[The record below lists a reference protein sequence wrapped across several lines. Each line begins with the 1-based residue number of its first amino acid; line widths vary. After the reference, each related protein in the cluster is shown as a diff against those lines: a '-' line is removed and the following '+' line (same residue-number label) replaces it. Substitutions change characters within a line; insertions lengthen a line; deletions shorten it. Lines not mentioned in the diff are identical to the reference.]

1 MKVGNFNFIQK
12 FNYTNSFWENT
23 DVLYQHSK
31 QRFDEYLLISNLYQ
45 AISSALND
53 FSESL
58 LDLTKPILDSEIDYE
73 SIRSQGVIKVINFIN
88 RISQNLKRFSKNLI
102 TISNNMKEKV
112 TIFQSNRELEKQC
125 KEYSNKYKDY
135 LKKLNT
141 KKENYNDTVEAVI
154 ENFLINKYKET
165 KSPTDLKPKL
175 DSLNKKKQDYKNEV
189 KNCEEIRTEF
199 VKNQRSLLEKEQDFE
214 KECTE
219 DIKSSLNKMVEFYNQ
234 FLQMSQIDKDTIG
247 TIKKINAENEIQI
260 FCEYNRD
267 IISSPSRIIFQEYN
281 QNVDKYYKFD
291 VIKNKIKNITEEES
305 KELKKDIVI
314 EVNKFLEETVYK
326 MNEDNDMLNKYSQIA
341 DDILNKKLKE
351 EDYVFII
358 NEFHNKYSDFMEWKR
373 ATIKDQNYMKVGLG
387 WDNRFDSMHVFLHI
401 FNKLRMYNKKLE
413 KDNFYYFVKIMK
425 IILDLNE
432 GDEVDYNL
440 CDLVI
445 ILASTFYSSEE
456 KDGKEEKKYV
466 AEEIKNCKIFQ
477 NFEFWVGLVK
487 DQINVEIIKER
498 LKEKKM
504 ARRTT
509 FFGGGKNLVNTNKE
523 GKKKEEEKVD
533 TVEQYNKIIMA
544 KLMSVSYNLVQFV
557 NNSDTI
563 NKALYNIFIYY
574 KLNQNDKKNI
584 VELLKFQIMNDGY
597 TNLNIDE
604 DLLFKNKID
613 EHYKE
618 RIENKN
624 EDNIDN
630 KKNENEENKKNDNLK
645 QKEEKK
651 EVLNELDKVNIE
663 NENDFKENE
672 NIEINLEGNTNID
685 KCKKE
690 QG

>member
-234 FLQMSQIDKDTIG
+234 FLQMSQIDEDTIG

>member
-234 FLQMSQIDKDTIG
+234 FLQMSQIDEDTIG

-672 NIEINLEGNTNID
+672 NIEINFEGNTNID

>member
-1 MKVGNFNFIQK
+1 MKVCNFNFIQK

-234 FLQMSQIDKDTIG
+234 FLQMSQIDEDTIG

-440 CDLVI
+440 CDLAI
-445 ILASTFYSSEE
+445 ILASTFYLSEE

-477 NFEFWVGLVK
+477 NFEFWIGLVK

-618 RIENKN
+618 RIENKV
-624 EDNIDN
+624 EDNTGD
-630 KKNENEENKKNDNLK
+630 KKNENEENKKNDNLN

-651 EVLNELDKVNIE
+651 EELNELDKVNIE

>member
-234 FLQMSQIDKDTIG
+234 FLQMSQIDEDTIG

-445 ILASTFYSSEE
+445 ILASTFYLSEE

-477 NFEFWVGLVK
+477 NFEFWIGLVK

-618 RIENKN
+618 RIENKV
-624 EDNIDN
+624 EDNTGD
-630 KKNENEENKKNDNLK
+630 KKNENEENKKNDNLNP
-645 QKEEKK
+645 KEEKK
-651 EVLNELDKVNIE
+651 EELNELDKVNIE

>member
-234 FLQMSQIDKDTIG
+234 FLQMSQIDEDTIG

-630 KKNENEENKKNDNLK
+630 KKNENEENKNNDNLNP
-645 QKEEKK
+645 KEEKK
-651 EVLNELDKVNIE
+651 EELNELDKVNIE

-685 KCKKE
+685 NCKKE

>member
-234 FLQMSQIDKDTIG
+234 FLQMSQIDEDTIG

-618 RIENKN
+618 RIENKV
-624 EDNIDN
+624 EDNTGD

>member
-234 FLQMSQIDKDTIG
+234 FLQMSQIDEDTIG

-440 CDLVI
+440 CDLAI
-445 ILASTFYSSEE
+445 ILASTFYLSEE

-618 RIENKN
+618 RIENKD
-624 EDNIDN
+624 EDNTGD
-630 KKNENEENKKNDNLK
+630 KKNENEENKKNDNLN

-651 EVLNELDKVNIE
+651 EELNELYKDNIE
-663 NENDFKENE
+663 NENDSKENE

-685 KCKKE
+685 NCKKE

>member
-58 LDLTKPILDSEIDYE
+58 LDLTKPILDTEIDYE

-477 NFEFWVGLVK
+477 NFEFWIGLVK

-618 RIENKN
+618 RIENKV
-624 EDNIDN
+624 EDNTGD
-630 KKNENEENKKNDNLK
+630 KKNENEENKKNDNLN

-651 EVLNELDKVNIE
+651 EELNELDKVNI
-663 NENDFKENE
+663 ENE

>member
-1 MKVGNFNFIQK
+1 M
-12 FNYTNSFWENT
+12 SF
-23 DVLYQHSK
+23 
-31 QRFDEYLLISNLYQ
+31 
-45 AISSALND
+45 
-53 FSESL
+53 
-58 LDLTKPILDSEIDYE
+58 
-73 SIRSQGVIKVINFIN
+73 
-88 RISQNLKRFSKNLI
+88 
-102 TISNNMKEKV
+102 EK
-112 TIFQSNRELEKQC
+112 
-125 KEYSNKYKDY
+125 
-135 LKKLNT
+135 
-141 KKENYNDTVEAVI
+141 
-154 ENFLINKYKET
+154 INKT
-165 KSPTDLKPKL
+165 AA
-175 DSLNKKKQDYKNEV
+175 V
-189 KNCEEIRTEF
+189 
-199 VKNQRSLLEKEQDFE
+199 
-214 KECTE
+214 
-219 DIKSSLNKMVEFYNQ
+219 
-234 FLQMSQIDKDTIG
+234 
-247 TIKKINAENEIQI
+247 
-260 FCEYNRD
+260 
-267 IISSPSRIIFQEYN
+267 
-281 QNVDKYYKFD
+281 
-291 VIKNKIKNITEEES
+291 
-305 KELKKDIVI
+305 
-314 EVNKFLEETVYK
+314 
-326 MNEDNDMLNKYSQIA
+326 
-341 DDILNKKLKE
+341 
-351 EDYVFII
+351 
-358 NEFHNKYSDFMEWKR
+358 
-373 ATIKDQNYMKVGLG
+373 
-387 WDNRFDSMHVFLHI
+387 
-401 FNKLRMYNKKLE
+401 
-413 KDNFYYFVKIMK
+413 
-425 IILDLNE
+425 
-432 GDEVDYNL
+432 
-440 CDLVI
+440 
-445 ILASTFYSSEE
+445 
-456 KDGKEEKKYV
+456 
-466 AEEIKNCKIFQ
+466 
-477 NFEFWVGLVK
+477 
-487 DQINVEIIKER
+487 
-498 LKEKKM
+498 KKM

>member
-234 FLQMSQIDKDTIG
+234 FLQMSQIDEDTIG

-477 NFEFWVGLVK
+477 NFEFWIGLVK

-523 GKKKEEEKVD
+523 GKKKEEDKVD

-630 KKNENEENKKNDNLK
+630 KKNENEENKNNDNLNP
-645 QKEEKK
+645 KEEKK
-651 EVLNELDKVNIE
+651 EELNELDKVNIE

>member
-234 FLQMSQIDKDTIG
+234 FLQMSQIDEDTIG

-477 NFEFWVGLVK
+477 NFEFWIGLVK

>member
-234 FLQMSQIDKDTIG
+234 FLQMSQIDEDTIG

-267 IISSPSRIIFQEYN
+267 IISSPSRIIF
-281 QNVDKYYKFD
+281 
-291 VIKNKIKNITEEES
+291 
-305 KELKKDIVI
+305 
-314 EVNKFLEETVYK
+314 
-326 MNEDNDMLNKYSQIA
+326 
-341 DDILNKKLKE
+341 
-351 EDYVFII
+351 
-358 NEFHNKYSDFMEWKR
+358 
-373 ATIKDQNYMKVGLG
+373 
-387 WDNRFDSMHVFLHI
+387 
-401 FNKLRMYNKKLE
+401 
-413 KDNFYYFVKIMK
+413 
-425 IILDLNE
+425 
-432 GDEVDYNL
+432 
-440 CDLVI
+440 
-445 ILASTFYSSEE
+445 
-456 KDGKEEKKYV
+456 
-466 AEEIKNCKIFQ
+466 
-477 NFEFWVGLVK
+477 
-487 DQINVEIIKER
+487 
-498 LKEKKM
+498 
-504 ARRTT
+504 
-509 FFGGGKNLVNTNKE
+509 
-523 GKKKEEEKVD
+523 
-533 TVEQYNKIIMA
+533 
-544 KLMSVSYNLVQFV
+544 
-557 NNSDTI
+557 
-563 NKALYNIFIYY
+563 
-574 KLNQNDKKNI
+574 
-584 VELLKFQIMNDGY
+584 
-597 TNLNIDE
+597 
-604 DLLFKNKID
+604 
-613 EHYKE
+613 
-618 RIENKN
+618 
-624 EDNIDN
+624 
-630 KKNENEENKKNDNLK
+630 
-645 QKEEKK
+645 
-651 EVLNELDKVNIE
+651 
-663 NENDFKENE
+663 
-672 NIEINLEGNTNID
+672 
-685 KCKKE
+685 
-690 QG
+690 

>member
-58 LDLTKPILDSEIDYE
+58 LDLTKPILDTEIDYE

-477 NFEFWVGLVK
+477 NFEFWIGLVK

-523 GKKKEEEKVD
+523 GKKKEEDKVD

-624 EDNIDN
+624 EDNTGD
-630 KKNENEENKKNDNLK
+630 KKNENEENKKNDNLN

-651 EVLNELDKVNIE
+651 EELNELDKVNI
-663 NENDFKENE
+663 ENE

>member
-234 FLQMSQIDKDTIG
+234 FLQMSQIDEDTIG
-247 TIKKINAENEIQI
+247 TVKKINAENEIQI

-440 CDLVI
+440 CDLAI
-445 ILASTFYSSEE
+445 ILASTFYLSEE

-523 GKKKEEEKVD
+523 GKKKEEDKVD

-651 EVLNELDKVNIE
+651 EELNELDKVNIE

-685 KCKKE
+685 NCKKE
-690 QG
+690 QE

>member
-234 FLQMSQIDKDTIG
+234 FLQMSQIDEDTIG

-445 ILASTFYSSEE
+445 ILASTFYLSEE

-477 NFEFWVGLVK
+477 NFEFWIGLVK

-624 EDNIDN
+624 EDNIEN
-630 KKNENEENKKNDNLK
+630 KKNENEENKKNDNLN

-651 EVLNELDKVNIE
+651 EELNELDKVNIE
-663 NENDFKENE
+663 NENNFKENE
-672 NIEINLEGNTNID
+672 NNEINSEENINTD
-685 KCKKE
+685 KRKKE
-690 QG
+690 EG